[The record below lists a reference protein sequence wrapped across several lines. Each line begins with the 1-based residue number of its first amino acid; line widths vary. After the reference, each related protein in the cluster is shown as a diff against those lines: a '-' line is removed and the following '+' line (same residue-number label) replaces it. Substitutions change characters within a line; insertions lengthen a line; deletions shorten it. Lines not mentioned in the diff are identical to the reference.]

1 MDIIS
6 TLNEAQKEAVLQK
19 EGPLLIVAGAGAGKT
34 KTITHRIAYL
44 VESGVSPENILAIT
58 FTNKAAKEMRER
70 SQKLLLSSSLSH
82 KGSPHFYTFHSLG
95 VFILRENAHLLG
107 LPRHFTIADDQD
119 SQRMIKE
126 ALKMG
131 GLDPKQYEP
140 RKILSIISREKGEA
154 RSVLDYETGV
164 SSGYG
169 EIVASVWRDYEKLL
183 SKNQA
188 LDFDDL
194 LLKSYEVLD
203 RFPEVRK
210 MYQERFHYVHIDEY
224 QDTNELQYRI
234 SKHLVGPAEN
244 ICVVGDS
251 DQNIY
256 SWRGANIKNILNF
269 ERDYPRAKV
278 VVLEENYRSTKNILE
293 AANEIIRKN
302 EMRKDKKLYTTKVGG
317 EKITICECYDEV
329 KEAQFVTDT
338 IDELLANGTKEED
351 IAVLFRAN
359 FQSRVLEDAFLK
371 AQIPY
376 SVLGTKFFE
385 RKEIK
390 DILSYIKYARNRN
403 SFSDLK
409 RIINEPTRGIG
420 EKTLEKI
427 LDGNLS
433 LLSASMQKKVEMF
446 FVLLDE
452 IYGVSVKNKPSD
464 VIKYVVVESGL
475 ERALSDGNDED
486 KERLEN
492 IKELVTVALSYDE
505 VEDGLSRLLDDAML
519 ASDQDT
525 MMTRGAGVRLMTVH
539 ASKGLEFEYVF
550 VTGLEHDLFPHTKGG
565 ERKSKEEKEE
575 ERRLMYVAI
584 TRAKQKLYLTYATVR
599 TIYGS
604 REIHA
609 PSEFLAD
616 IPDTLITETWRL
628 GNGRDD
634 FSKKE
639 GGITIYLD

>member
-34 KTITHRIAYL
+34 KTITHRIAHL
-44 VESGVSPENILAIT
+44 VESGVKPENILAIT

-70 SQKLLLSSSLSH
+70 SQKLLLSSNIS
-82 KGSPHFYTFHSLG
+82 GSPYFYTFHSLG
-95 VFILRENAHLLG
+95 VFILRENANLIG
-107 LPRHFTIADDQD
+107 LPRHFTISDDQD
-119 SQRMIKE
+119 SVKFVKE

-140 RKILSIISREKGEA
+140 KKILSIISREKGEA
-154 RSVLDYETGV
+154 RNVEDYAENIA
-164 SSGYG
+164 SGYG
-169 EIVASVWRDYEKLL
+169 EIIASVWRDYEKLL
-183 SKNQA
+183 SKNQS

-194 LLKSYEVLD
+194 LLKSYEILD
-203 RFPEVRK
+203 RFPEVRR
-210 MYQERFHYVHIDEY
+210 MYQTRWKYIHIDEY

-234 SKHLVGPAEN
+234 SKALVGPDEN

-269 ERDYPRAKV
+269 ERDYPKAKV
-278 VVLEENYRSTKNILE
+278 VILEENYRSTKNILE

-302 EMRKDKKLYTTKVGG
+302 EMRKEKKLFTSKNSG
-317 EKITICECYDEV
+317 EKITICECYDET
-329 KEAQFVTDT
+329 KEALYVTEA
-338 IDELLANGTKEED
+338 IDELLLSGVKEEE

-359 FQSRVLEDAFLK
+359 FQSRVLEDAFLRK
-371 AQIPY
+371 QIPY
-376 SVLGTKFFE
+376 SMLGTKFFE

-390 DILSYIKYARNRN
+390 DVLSYIKYARNRN

-427 LDGNLS
+427 SDGNIS
-433 LLSASMQKKVEMF
+433 MLSASMQKKVNDF
-446 FVLLDE
+446 FILLDNIYE
-452 IYGVSVKNKPSD
+452 ISLKNKPSE
-464 VIKYVVVESGL
+464 VIKFVVIETGL
-475 ERALSDGNDED
+475 EAALSSGGDEE

-492 IKELVTVALSYDE
+492 IKELVTVALSYDD

-525 MMTRGAGVRLMTVH
+525 MLTKGSGVRLMTVH

-565 ERKSKEEKEE
+565 ERKTREEKEE

-584 TRAKQKLYLTYATVR
+584 TRAKKKLYLTYATVR

-609 PSEFLAD
+609 PSEFISD
-616 IPDTLITETWRL
+616 IPDSLIEETWKLSDNR
-628 GNGRDD
+628 NTFTR
-634 FSKKE
+634 KE
-639 GGITIYLD
+639 GEGITIYLD